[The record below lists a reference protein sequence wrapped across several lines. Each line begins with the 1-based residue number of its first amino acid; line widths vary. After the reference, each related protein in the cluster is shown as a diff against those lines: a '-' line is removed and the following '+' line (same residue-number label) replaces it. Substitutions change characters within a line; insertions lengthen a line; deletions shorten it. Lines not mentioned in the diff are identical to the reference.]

1 MARYRNTGS
10 MPLDYSGSG
19 GPKVEPGQEFEHD
32 IPPAMRDA
40 HLEAGNIT
48 ELPALLKKSEVVLSR
63 TQQAALARPVKHGDD
78 KD

>member
-1 MARYRNTGS
+1 MARYKNTGS

-19 GPKVEPGQEFEHD
+19 GPFVEPGQEFEHE

-48 ELPALLKKSEVVLSR
+48 AVSLPPMTPLRSNVSVGESSFEIDLGE
-63 TQQAALARPVKHGDD
+63 HD

>member
-1 MARYRNTGS
+1 MPRYRNTGS

-19 GPKVEPGQEFEHD
+19 GPKVEPGEEFEHD

-48 ELPALLKKSEVVLSR
+48 EVPPKMKPAR
-63 TQQAALARPVKHGDD
+63 TSTRIGDTTVTVDLGD